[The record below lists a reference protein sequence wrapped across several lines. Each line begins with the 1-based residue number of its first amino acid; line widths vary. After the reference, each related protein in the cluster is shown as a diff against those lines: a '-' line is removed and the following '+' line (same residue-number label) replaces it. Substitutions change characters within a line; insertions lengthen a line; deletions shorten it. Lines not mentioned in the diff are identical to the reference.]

1 MVMRKTIE
9 HAPNRDLAMA
19 LSIWRKSLQETSQFT
34 NGTVSPGIYE
44 HKNNLAG
51 CVQIL
56 GNFKSYQ
63 EFSI

>member
-1 MVMRKTIE
+1 MQWHFPFGEKVWFE
-9 HAPNRDLAMA
+9 F
-19 LSIWRKSLQETSQFT
+19 QETSQFT
-34 NGTVSPGIYE
+34 NGTASPGIYE